1 MAWADDSGYLSECKE
16 TGHAIQLADLRAA
29 VSRVTNF
36 GVEQGKKG
44 DLFVWIF
51 EKLITI

>member
-29 VSRVTNF
+29 VTRVTNF

-44 DLFVWIF
+44 TYLFGIL
-51 EKLITI
+51 KS